1 MADGFTVLIMAAGRG
16 TRMRSEVPKVLH
28 PVCGKPMVEWVIDAA
43 RAAGADRSVVVT
55 RPGDGVAE
63 GLREGI
69 EVAEQAEG
77 EGTGAAVLAAR
88 DKLDAGRA
96 VVILSGD
103 HPLLKAEEIA
113 GLIETHQEEEA
124 AATLLTTDGLDP
136 AGYGRIV
143 RGEDGAV
150 ERIVET
156 KYTEGVPS
164 EELAIREINLG
175 TYAFQPAELL
185 EALDQ
190 VELERGERY
199 LTGVIP
205 VFHEWGARIA
215 AYLTHDVGGAFGVN
229 DRAQLM
235 EAERVAQER
244 LIEEHARAG
253 VTFLSPQT
261 TRVEAGVEIGED
273 TVIAPGCSLLGSTV
287 VGKGAEL
294 GPHTTAIDSS
304 IGDRVTAPHSYL
316 LEAEVREDAKI
327 GPFAYLRPGAVIG
340 EGAKVGTFVEI
351 KNSNIERGAKV
362 PHLSYIGDADV
373 GEDANLGASTIT
385 ANYDG
390 RNKHRTKV
398 GKRVKTSVHTT
409 LVAPVTVGDGAYT
422 GANSAITEDIPDDAL
437 GIARPRQ
444 ENVEDY
450 GKRVEKKPE

>member
-1 MADGFTVLIMAAGRG
+1 
-16 TRMRSEVPKVLH
+16 
-28 PVCGKPMVEWVIDAA
+28 MVEWVIDAS
-43 RAAGADRSVVVT
+43 REAGADRAVVIA

-63 GLREGI
+63 GLPEGV

-88 DKLDAGRA
+88 DRLEAERP

-103 HPLLKAEEIA
+103 HPLVTADDVR
-113 GLIETHQEEEA
+113 GLVDTHQAEQA
-124 AATLLTTDGLDP
+124 AATILTTDQLDP

-156 KYTEGVPS
+156 KYTEGIPQH
-164 EELAIREINLG
+164 ELSIKEINLG

-199 LTGVIP
+199 LTGVVP
-205 VFHEWGARIA
+205 VLHEWGARIA
-215 AYLTHDVGGAFGVN
+215 AHLTHDAGGAFGVN

-235 EAERVAQER
+235 EAEGVAQRR
-244 LIEEHARAG
+244 LLDEHARAG
-253 VTFLSPQT
+253 VTFLSPQS

-273 TVIAPGCSLLGSTV
+273 TVVGPGCSLLGTTAI
-287 VGKGAEL
+287 GEGARL
-294 GPHTTAIDSS
+294 GPHTTVIDSRV
-304 IGDRVTAPHSYL
+304 GDGVTAPHSYL
-316 LEAEVREDAKI
+316 LEAEVHAGASI

-340 EGAKVGTFVEI
+340 EGAKVGTFVEV

-390 RNKHRTKV
+390 REKHRTRV
-398 GKRVKTSVHTT
+398 GKRARTSVHTT
-409 LVAPVTVGDGAYT
+409 LVAPVTVGDRAYT

-450 GKRVEKKPE
+450 GKRVEKEPE

>member
-16 TRMRSEVPKVLH
+16 TRMRSELPKVLH

-43 RAAGADRSVVVT
+43 RAAGAERAVVVT

-63 GLREGI
+63 GLPEGV
-69 EVAEQAEG
+69 EVAEQTEG

-88 DKLDAGRA
+88 DRLDADRA

-103 HPLLKAEEIA
+103 HPLVTAED
-113 GLIETHQEEEA
+113 IEGMVRTHREEQA
-124 AATLLTTDGLDP
+124 AATMLTTDSLDP
-136 AGYGRIV
+136 TGYGRVV

-156 KYTEGVPS
+156 KYPEGVP
-164 EELAIREINLG
+164 EQELAIREINLG

-199 LTGVIP
+199 LTGVVP
-205 VFHEWGARIA
+205 VFHEWGARISA
-215 AYLTHDVGGAFGVN
+215 HLTHDAGGAFGVN

-235 EAERVAQER
+235 EAEQVAQQR
-244 LIEEHARAG
+244 LIAEHARAG

-261 TRVEAGVEIGED
+261 TRVEAGVELGPD
-273 TVIAPGCSLLGSTV
+273 TVIGPGCSLLGSTR
-287 VGKGAEL
+287 VGSGAEL
-294 GPHTTAIDSS
+294 GPHTTAIDSQ
-304 IGDRVTAPHSYL
+304 IGDGVTAPHSYL
-316 LEAEVREDAKI
+316 VEADVRAGAKI

-340 EGAKVGTFVEI
+340 EGAKVGTFVEV
-351 KNSNIERGAKV
+351 KNSNIEKGAKV

-390 RNKHRTKV
+390 RKKHRTKV
-398 GKRVKTSVHTT
+398 GKRAKTSVHTT
-409 LVAPVTVGDGAYT
+409 LVAPVTVGEGAYT
-422 GANSAITEDIPDDAL
+422 GANSAITEDIPDEAL

-450 GKRVEKKPE
+450 GKRVEDKAE

>member
-16 TRMRSEVPKVLH
+16 TRMRSRLPKVLH

-43 RAAGADRSVVVT
+43 RDAGAERAVVVT

-63 GLREGI
+63 GVPQGVD
-69 EVAEQAEG
+69 VAEQAEG

-88 DKLDAGRA
+88 DRLEAERP

-103 HPLLKAEEIA
+103 HPLLTADDIR
-113 GLIETHQEEEA
+113 GMVETHEA
-124 AATLLTTDGLDP
+124 EQAVATILTTDQLDP

-156 KYTEGVPS
+156 KYTEGVPA

-175 TYAFQPAELL
+175 TYAFRTAELL

-190 VELERGERY
+190 VELEHGERY

-205 VFHEWGARIA
+205 VLNRAGGRIA
-215 AYLTHDVGGAFGVN
+215 AHLTDDAGGAFGVN

-235 EAERVAQER
+235 EAETVAQRR
-244 LIEEHARAG
+244 LLEEHAENG
-253 VTFLSPQT
+253 VTFLSPET
-261 TRVEAGVEIGED
+261 TRVEASVQIGED
-273 TVIAPGCSLLGSTV
+273 TVVGPGCSLLGATTV
-287 VGKGAEL
+287 GEGAQL
-294 GPHTTAIDSS
+294 GPQTTVIDSR
-304 IGDRVTAPHSYL
+304 IGARVTAPHSYF
-316 LEAEVREDAKI
+316 LEAEVDDEATI
-327 GPFAYLRPGAVIG
+327 GPFAYLRPGAKIG
-340 EGAKVGTFVEI
+340 EGAKVGTFVEV
-351 KNSNIERGAKV
+351 KNSSIGRGAKV

-390 RNKHRTKV
+390 RKKHRTRW
-398 GKRVKTSVHTT
+398 GVHWGQ
-409 LVAPVTVGDGAYT
+409 LGDHRGHP
-422 GANSAITEDIPDDAL
+422 G
-437 GIARPRQ
+437 
-444 ENVEDY
+444 
-450 GKRVEKKPE
+450 

>member
-16 TRMRSEVPKVLH
+16 TRMRSELPKVLH
-28 PVCGKPMVEWVIDAA
+28 PICGKPMVEWVIDAA
-43 RAAGADRSVVVT
+43 RGAGAGRVVVVT
-55 RPGDGVAE
+55 RPGDGVAA
-63 GLREGI
+63 GLPDAA
-69 EVAEQAEG
+69 EVAEQSEG

-88 DKLDAGRA
+88 EGLDPAQP

-103 HPLLKAEEIA
+103 HPLMGAEEIA
-113 GLIETHQEEEA
+113 GLVATHTSERA

-156 KYTEGVPS
+156 KYTDGVPA
-164 EELAIREINLG
+164 EELAIREVNLG

-199 LTGVIP
+199 LTGVVP
-205 VFHEWGARIA
+205 VLHDWGARIA
-215 AYLTHDVGGAFGVN
+215 AHLTHDIGGAFGVN

-235 EAERVAQER
+235 EAEQVAQR
-244 LIEEHARAG
+244 RILDEHARAG

-261 TRVEAGVEIGED
+261 TRVEAGVQIGED
-273 TVIAPGCSLLGSTV
+273 ALIGPGTSLLGATA
-287 VGKGAEL
+287 VGARAEL
-294 GPHTTAIDSS
+294 GPHTTVIDSR
-304 IGDRVTAPHSYL
+304 IGDDVTAPHCYL
-316 LEAEVREDAKI
+316 LEAEVHRGAAL

-340 EGAKVGTFVEI
+340 EGAKVGTFVEV
-351 KNSNIERGAKV
+351 KNSNIGRGAKL

-373 GEDANLGASTIT
+373 GEGTNLGASTIT

-390 RNKHRTKV
+390 RNKHRTKL
-398 GKRVKTSVHTT
+398 GKRVKTGIHTS
-409 LVAPVTVGDGAYT
+409 LVAPVDVGDGAYT
-422 GANSAITEDIPDDAL
+422 GAGSVITDDVPEGAL
-437 GIARPRQ
+437 GIARPEQ
-444 ENVEDY
+444 ENVE
-450 GKRVEKKPE
+450 GFAERVEEKPE

>member
-16 TRMRSEVPKVLH
+16 TRMRSELPKVLH

-43 RAAGADRSVVVT
+43 RAAGAERAVVVA

-63 GLREGI
+63 ELGDRV

-88 DKLDAGRA
+88 DRLEAGRP

-103 HPLLKAEEIA
+103 HPLVTEQDIR
-113 GLIETHQEEEA
+113 GLVDTHHGEGA
-124 AATLLTTDGLDP
+124 AATLLTTDQIDP
-136 AGYGRIV
+136 AGYGRIF
-143 RGEDGAV
+143 RGENGAV

-156 KYTEGVPS
+156 KYTEGVPAQ
-164 EELAIREINLG
+164 ELAIREINLG
-175 TYAFQPAELL
+175 TYAFQPADLL
-185 EALDQ
+185 DALDQ

-205 VFHEWGARIA
+205 LLHGQGARIA
-215 AYLTHDVGGAFGVN
+215 AYLTHDAGGAFGVN

-235 EAERVAQER
+235 EAERVAQQR
-244 LIEEHARAG
+244 LLEEHARAG

-261 TRVEAGVEIGED
+261 TRVEAGVEIGAD
-273 TVIAPGCSLLGSTV
+273 TVVAPGCSLLGTTR
-287 VGKGAEL
+287 VGEGSEL
-294 GPHTTAIDSS
+294 GPHTTVIDST
-304 IGDRVTAPHSYL
+304 IGDGVTAPHSYL
-316 LEAEVREDAKI
+316 LDAEVRDGASI

-340 EGAKVGTFVEI
+340 EGAKVGTFVEV
-351 KNSNIERGAKV
+351 KNSTIERGAKV

-390 RNKHRTKV
+390 RKKHRTKV
-398 GKRVKTSVHTT
+398 GKRAKTSVHTT

-450 GKRVEKKPE
+450 GKRVEEKPE